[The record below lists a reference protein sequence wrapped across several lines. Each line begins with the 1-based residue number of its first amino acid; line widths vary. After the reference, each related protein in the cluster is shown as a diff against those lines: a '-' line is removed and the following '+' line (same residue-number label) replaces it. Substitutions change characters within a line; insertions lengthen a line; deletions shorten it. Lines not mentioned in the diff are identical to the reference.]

1 MPESF
6 ANIFNKL
13 LKKLPSKSA
22 YEIASVIGRFFE
34 LILNGLSILEE
45 RITDIEKRM
54 QNLETQITSLK
65 QSSTMQTQPRQPVQI
80 QPTQYPQPVQQPL
93 PPSQAQIPSKPTVP
107 TQPTTATTP
116 PTASPQP
123 APPALTPPTPPTTSR
138 PPPPPRP
145 VTRQDIHRQAL
156 QELKELFAKV
166 RKKEE

>member
-54 QNLETQITSLK
+54 QNLETQVTSLK
-65 QSSTMQTQPRQPVQI
+65 QSSTIQTQPRQPMQI

-93 PPSQAQIPSKPTVP
+93 PPSQAQIPPK
-107 TQPTTATTP
+107 PTTATP
-116 PTASPQP
+116 PQATSPQP
-123 APPALTPPTPPTTSR
+123 TPSTLTPPTPSTTSR